1 VPELLVPGLEPTAL
15 LLLLLAAF
23 AAGFIDSIAGGG
35 GLITIPAL
43 LLLHPAAPIAA
54 LLATN
59 KASSIAGTAGAAWTY
74 SRKVPLPWP
83 LLLPAMAG
91 ALLGSFLGARTV
103 AVLDPSLV
111 KPAVLAVLAV
121 LILLA
126 LYTWWRPDLGHR
138 ETQSLAGKSLGWA
151 GFVLG
156 ASLGFYD
163 GLLGPGTG
171 SLLMVALIVWFGRD
185 FLQATAAAKFING
198 MSNLGA
204 LLWFAA
210 AGLVLWKLA
219 LPMAACN
226 WLGGQL
232 GSRMALGKGNGW
244 IRRIFLVVVWALIA
258 RLAWNLIEFN

>member
-1 VPELLVPGLEPTAL
+1 MPEIELPAL
-15 LLLLLAAF
+15 ALLLLAAF

-43 LLLHPAAPIAA
+43 LLLHPTAPIAA

-59 KASSIAGTAGAAWTY
+59 KASSIAGTAGAAYTY
-74 SRKVPLPWP
+74 SRKVWLPWR

-91 ALLGSFLGARTV
+91 ALLASYFGAR
-103 AVLDPSLV
+103 AVSYLDPSLV
-111 KPAVLAVLAV
+111 KPAILIV

-138 ETQSLAGKSLGWA
+138 ETRDRTGRAQPWA
-151 GFVLG
+151 GLALG
-156 ASLGFYD
+156 LALGFYD

-171 SLLMVALIVWFGRD
+171 SLLMVALIVFFGRD
-185 FLQATAAAKFING
+185 FLQASAAAKFING

-204 LLWFAA
+204 LVWFAA
-210 AGLVLWKLA
+210 AGLVLWKIA

-226 WLGGQL
+226 WAGGQL
-232 GSRMALGKGNGW
+232 GSRMAMGHGSRW
-244 IRRIFLVVVWALIA
+244 VRRLFLWVVWALIA
-258 RLAWNLIEFN
+258 RLGWNLVGGR